1 MYLNVFLNYLSNIKY
16 NFVMSLD
23 YYNISFKKCE
33 IISIKHNKYQ
43 NDMYKYIYIYRW
55 IVEK

>member
-43 NDMYKYIYIYRW
+43 NDMYKYIYI
-55 IVEK
+55 